1 MDLVW
6 SNRTKICH
14 TTWGYSLY
22 LWQSVEIYYQ
32 GWSITVCIKKYYCS
46 HQKNII
52 FTCRREWTF
61 LKILTIFS
69 KLVVF
74 PKALVLA
81 AHTAEVTR
89 WVVTTIRLMTRYSI
103 TTGRLKH
110 NISLLLK
117 LFSHFEM
124 VISSMG
130 TGICFER
137 VCVLLE

>member
-1 MDLVW
+1 M
-6 SNRTKICH
+6 
-14 TTWGYSLY
+14 
-22 LWQSVEIYYQ
+22 
-32 GWSITVCIKKYYCS
+32 
-46 HQKNII
+46 NIFENI
-52 FTCRREWTF
+52 ND
-61 LKILTIFS
+61 FS

-74 PKALVLA
+74 PKALALA

-110 NISLLLK
+110 NIIINISLLLK
-117 LFSHFEM
+117 LFSHFAM